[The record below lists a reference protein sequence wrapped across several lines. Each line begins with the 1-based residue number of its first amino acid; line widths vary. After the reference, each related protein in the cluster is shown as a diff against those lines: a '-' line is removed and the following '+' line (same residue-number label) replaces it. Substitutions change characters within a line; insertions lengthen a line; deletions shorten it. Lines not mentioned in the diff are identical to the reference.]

1 MATCTMI
8 VCNRTPEQ
16 ARRDVAA
23 GRLTTATVLREP
35 MTSNWTVRL
44 AGSKGDAGM
53 LLSVVTLEPHSFARL
68 DDAVAALE
76 QMGFTVDRLK
86 LA

>member
-1 MATCTMI
+1 MI
-8 VCNRTPEQ
+8 ACNRTPEQ

-23 GRLTTATVLREP
+23 GRLTDATLLREP
-35 MTSNWTVRL
+35 MTANWTIRL
-44 AGSKGDAGM
+44 NGSKGDAGM
-53 LLSVVTLEPHSFARL
+53 LLSLATLQPHSFERI
-68 DDAVAALE
+68 DVAIVALE